1 MRRTIRLTERD
12 LTRLVRR
19 VINESKSYSMK
30 YSGTNGVTIETLCA
44 ANSNLETNG
53 TNSVTVNGKTL
64 VMTPDMVGVFCTG
77 VRQTTPNPQ

>member
-1 MRRTIRLTERD
+1 MRRTVRLTERD
-12 LTRLVRR
+12 LTRLVKR
-19 VINESKSYSMK
+19 VINEGTSYSMK

-44 ANSNLETNG
+44 SDANG
-53 TNSVTVNGKTL
+53 KNSVTVNGKTL